1 MSKDNGRD
9 WNLGGKRMKEDQVPN
24 CWVQMEDG
32 EWICYVMENKDP
44 EFLDIEENWKH
55 VGFDAE
61 ILEVIE
67 TCRICGQ
74 CDVHYPL

>member
-1 MSKDNGRD
+1 
-9 WNLGGKRMKEDQVPN
+9 MKPDELPDCYYEDEEGN
-24 CWVQMEDG
+24 WF
-32 EWICYVMENKDP
+32 CYVMESKDP
-44 EFLDIEENWKH
+44 EHLDVEENWKH

-61 ILEVIE
+61 VLEVIE

>member
-1 MSKDNGRD
+1 
-9 WNLGGKRMKEDQVPN
+9 MKPDQYPECYVEAN
-24 CWVQMEDG
+24 DG
-32 EWICYVMENKDP
+32 HWICYVMEYKVYDMI
-44 EFLDIEENWKH
+44 DVEENYKH
-55 VGFDAE
+55 VGYDAE